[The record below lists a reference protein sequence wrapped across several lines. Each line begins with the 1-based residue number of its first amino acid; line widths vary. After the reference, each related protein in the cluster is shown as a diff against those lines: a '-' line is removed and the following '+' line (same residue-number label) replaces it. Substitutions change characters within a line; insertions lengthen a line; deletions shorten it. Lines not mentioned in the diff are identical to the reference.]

1 MSLLVKPLLRPGK
14 ALNPVP
20 ANPERRDN
28 HWLKEQ
34 VAEAKADHDVNLL
47 QPRRAYFHM
56 REVLRHRNR
65 FVDAVGGLS
74 GAALHGKTILWM
86 LLLAGGVT
94 TAMVVNPWTPYWVD
108 ALVAVMMAMAIWTER
123 MIAGAYR
130 EAFFKVYVV
139 ERLDF
144 TDASQATAIQTVW
157 LPRLGFYFRPEVWH
171 GSDGHSG
178 YLDAQAVVILQV
190 PEDQSID
197 DILYE
202 AYYWDLPADEYGL
215 DDTGGRALV
224 AWARD
229 LQQNGAKFDA
239 LGLPEKRNLDEIWA
253 WLAGGVEYVIGLAII
268 IFAGGA

>member
-14 ALNPVP
+14 ALNTVP

-34 VAEAKADHDVNLL
+34 VAEARADHDVNLL

-108 ALVAVMMAMAIWTER
+108 ALVEVMMAMAIWTER

-157 LPRLGFYFRPEVWH
+157 LPRLAFYYRPEIWR
-171 GSDGHSG
+171 GNDGRSG
-178 YLDAQAVVILQV
+178 YLDPNAVGVLML
-190 PEDQSID
+190 PEGTRIGDIMDVD
-197 DILYE
+197 D
-202 AYYWDLPADEYGL
+202 YWDLPRDPHVL
-215 DDTGGRALV
+215 DDNGAV
-224 AWARD
+224 ATRQWSRD
-229 LQQNGAKFDA
+229 LQKNGAKFDA
-239 LGLPEKRNLDEIWA
+239 LGLPEKRNLDDIWA

>member
-74 GAALHGKTILWM
+74 GAALQGKTILWM

-197 DILYE
+197 DSCTKPTTGTCPPTSTG
-202 AYYWDLPADEYGL
+202 WTTPAAAPWWPGPV
-215 DDTGGRALV
+215 TCSRTAQSSTP
-224 AWARD
+224 WACPRSATSMTS
-229 LQQNGAKFDA
+229 GPGWPA
-239 LGLPEKRNLDEIWA
+239 ESST
-253 WLAGGVEYVIGLAII
+253 
-268 IFAGGA
+268 